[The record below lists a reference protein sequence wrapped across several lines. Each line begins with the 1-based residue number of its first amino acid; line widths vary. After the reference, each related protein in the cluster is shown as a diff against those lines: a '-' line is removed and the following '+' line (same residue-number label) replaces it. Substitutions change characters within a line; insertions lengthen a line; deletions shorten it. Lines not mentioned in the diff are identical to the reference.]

1 MGSRF
6 RYLGPTTK
14 TWLRVGRSSQTIK
27 KKFGGGGDS
36 GLPPT
41 EFCYCVAQPRD
52 FMRDFIAIF

>member
-6 RYLGPTTK
+6 RYLGPTPK
-14 TWLRVGRSSQTIK
+14 TGFGSAGAPKPLK